1 VVVCLLEDP
10 LTTGELT
17 LVRNGR
23 AAKVLH
29 IRTEPLQRHRW
40 RDAGVEAVER
50 FESETP
56 SPTRTSPARASTT
69 TLVPARPRDARSPS
83 VRTTGQAARLA
94 VSE

>member
-1 VVVCLLEDP
+1 VVVRLLEDP
-10 LTTGELT
+10 LTNGELT
-17 LVRNGR
+17 LVCNGR

-40 RDAGVEAVER
+40 RDAAVEAVER
-50 FESETP
+50 FESEAP
-56 SPTRTSPARASTT
+56 SPTRASTT

-83 VRTTGQAARLA
+83 IRTTGQAARLA